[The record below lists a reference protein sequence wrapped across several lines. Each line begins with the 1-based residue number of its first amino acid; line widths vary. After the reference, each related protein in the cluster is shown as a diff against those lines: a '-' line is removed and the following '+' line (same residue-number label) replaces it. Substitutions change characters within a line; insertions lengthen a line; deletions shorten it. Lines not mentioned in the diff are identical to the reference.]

1 MLKQSK
7 IQRLLISMSLL
18 ILSNCASV
26 DINSLNVTPMDEEF
40 VKDMIDFKSVDLS
53 NVSIFIESETKSNLQ
68 SAFGDAFKTATERLI
83 KGLGGATVVK
93 EKKSWGDQLK
103 EADTKIKKKLKEKTL
118 TQKLGDKEKEIE
130 KVETKFNS
138 WYVINADL
146 NNATYQTKYFPPV
159 QVTDSKGNVS
169 MTQPTWKTTVTV
181 YVFFKVTST
190 DPGQPESVVLIK
202 NISNSFSQSFSK
214 EPSQREVFALFPE
227 AILYCYED
235 IKPDLQE
242 LFPIKSYLTDLREEK
257 QYGKVIGGKD
267 IGVTEGR
274 VFDILEKGS
283 ITTAVGNKDLFHP
296 VGKLKVFEVLEKESW
311 GKISGSKEEIKKGMN
326 VIIRPERRT
335 IFDFI
340 WRIIKSNLGL
350 QFPGGDKK

>member
-1 MLKQSK
+1 MLKQCK

-202 NISNSFSQSFSK
+202 NISN
-214 EPSQREVFALFPE
+214 
-227 AILYCYED
+227 
-235 IKPDLQE
+235 
-242 LFPIKSYLTDLREEK
+242 
-257 QYGKVIGGKD
+257 
-267 IGVTEGR
+267 
-274 VFDILEKGS
+274 
-283 ITTAVGNKDLFHP
+283 
-296 VGKLKVFEVLEKESW
+296 
-311 GKISGSKEEIKKGMN
+311 
-326 VIIRPERRT
+326 RT
-335 IFDFI
+335 
-340 WRIIKSNLGL
+340 
-350 QFPGGDKK
+350 